1 MSTRPNILWNRFEK
15 TLAHVGFWGDELSG
29 LWAAERVAILRVM
42 KADVIG

>member
-1 MSTRPNILWNRFEK
+1 MELDELWHFLQKKR
-15 TLAHVGFWGDELSG
+15 AHVGFWGDELSG

>member
-1 MSTRPNILWNRFEK
+1 MS
-15 TLAHVGFWGDELSG
+15 GFGVMSWSG